1 MNKKSL
7 VALSLVLMMSLGVAC
22 TNNGDVDGDVDPG
35 VDTDAP
41 IETPA
46 D

>member
-22 TNNGDVDGDVDPG
+22 TNNGDTDVDPG

-41 IETPA
+41 IEEPA